1 MYIVENWQNF
11 KLKKTFAIFIV
22 YFCLLVKCG
31 GKIQNILNEIHR
43 TKAIITSF
51 KKISLNVRMRRCV
64 SWKKKKKR
72 KERNPI
78 SFPLAKMQIAL
89 LIIMSPLSSSRNSF
103 RNLKLPLLL
112 VERIIDQSALVDFV
126 MLIVA
131 PRLW

>member
-1 MYIVENWQNF
+1 MKE
-11 KLKKTFAIFIV
+11 
-22 YFCLLVKCG
+22 
-31 GKIQNILNEIHR
+31 
-43 TKAIITSF
+43 
-51 KKISLNVRMRRCV
+51 
-64 SWKKKKKR
+64 KKKR

-131 PRLW
+131 PRL